1 MSMHTHSVGSHKRSS
16 IKQDYTLDP
25 VRQYLNEIGR
35 YPLLDADEEIV
46 LARRIESGDAEAK
59 TTLMLSNLRLVVSL
73 ARRYTNHGLQFLD
86 LIQEGNLGLSTAV
99 EKFDW
104 RKGNRFSTYAA
115 WWIQQ
120 AMSRAIANQGRLIRL
135 PAHLS
140 EMVGRLN
147 RYCGEFFRENG
158 CQPSVAE
165 IAQAMGIS
173 EGKADELMKLSQAP
187 VPLDT
192 PIEEDGDTT
201 LADLIPDEHGV
212 EPEKIVIRAE
222 MESQV
227 RAVLN
232 TLTSKENQVI
242 QLRYGFV
249 NGTPRTLEQIGAAM
263 HVSRERVR
271 QIEAMALRKL
281 RHPTRLAKLRAVI

>member
-1 MSMHTHSVGSHKRSS
+1 MSMHTHSVGSHKPAST
-16 IKQDYTLDP
+16 KQDYVLDP
-25 VRQYLNEIGR
+25 VRQYLTEIGK
-35 YPLLDADEEIV
+35 YPLLDADEEIT
-46 LARRIESGDAEAK
+46 LAQRIESGDAEAK
-59 TTLMLSNLRLVVSL
+59 TALMLSNLRLVVSI

-104 RKGNRFSTYAA
+104 RKGNRFSTYAT

-135 PAHLS
+135 PAHMS
-140 EMVGRLN
+140 EMVGRLEYH
-147 RYCGEFFRENG
+147 RWKFFRENG
-158 CQPSVAE
+158 CQPSAAE
-165 IAQAMGIS
+165 LAEMMRIS
-173 EGKADELMKLSQAP
+173 EEKADELMNLNMAP
-187 VPLDT
+187 VPLDS
-192 PIEEDGDTT
+192 PVGEDGDTT

-212 EPEKIVIRAE
+212 DPEAIVIRTE

-227 RAVLN
+227 MAVLG
-232 TLTSKENQVI
+232 TLTSKENRVI

-249 NGTPRTLEQIGAAM
+249 DGTPWTLEQIGMAM

-271 QIEAMALRKL
+271 QIEAKALRKL